1 MSYELFQVLFPKTTL
16 TETRTAKIP
25 EGNSFLPADEY
36 GLLEAYCD
44 EEDCDCRRVFF
55 NVISRKRNDLV
66 AVVAYGW
73 ESEAFYKKWWGG
85 EPDNEI
91 ERLAIKEMRGL
102 VLNSASPQSELAPA
116 ILKLVAHLLEDS
128 EYVARIKRHYKMF
141 KEKVDPKHFRKS
153 AVTGAGRIAP
163 STSLRTSN
171 PTYSNSNEKGVIPS
185 SRKPRKRRRRV

>member
-1 MSYELFQVLFPKTTL
+1 MPYELFQVLFPETTL

-25 EGNSFLPADEY
+25 EGNSLLPADEY
-36 GLLEAYCD
+36 GFLEAYCD

-66 AVVAYGW
+66 AVVSYGW
-73 ESEAFYKKWWGG
+73 ESEAFYTKWFG

-116 ILKLVAHLLEDS
+116 ILKLAAHLLEDPV
-128 EYVARIKRHYKMF
+128 YITRIKHHYQMF

-153 AVTGAGRIAP
+153 DTAKRVDI
-163 STSLRTSN
+163 
-171 PTYSNSNEKGVIPS
+171 V
-185 SRKPRKRRRRV
+185 KPKSKKRKRN

>member
-1 MSYELFQVLFPKTTL
+1 MAYTLFQELFPETAL

-25 EGNSFLPADEY
+25 VGNSWLPADEY

-73 ESEAFYKKWWGG
+73 ESEAFYTKWYGG

-91 ERLAIKEMRGL
+91 ELLAIQEMRGL
-102 VLNSASPQSELAPA
+102 VLNDASPQSELAPA
-116 ILKLVAHLLEDS
+116 ILKLVAHLLTDPAYE
-128 EYVARIKRHYKMF
+128 ARIKRHYRIF
-141 KEKVDPKHFRKS
+141 KEKVDPKHFRKTDT
-153 AVTGAGRIAP
+153 VKRVDIAKP
-163 STSLRTSN
+163 KS
-171 PTYSNSNEKGVIPS
+171 KK
-185 SRKPRKRRRRV
+185 RK

>member
-1 MSYELFQVLFPKTTL
+1 MAYTLFQELFPETAL

-25 EGNSFLPADEY
+25 VGNSWLPADEY

-73 ESEAFYKKWWGG
+73 ESEAFYTKWYGG

-91 ERLAIKEMRGL
+91 ELLAIQEMRGL
-102 VLNSASPQSELAPA
+102 VLNDASPQSELAPA
-116 ILKLVAHLLEDS
+116 ILKLVTHLLTDPAYE
-128 EYVARIKRHYKMF
+128 ARIKRHYRIF
-141 KEKVDPKHFRKS
+141 KEKVDPKHFRKTDT
-153 AVTGAGRIAP
+153 VKRVDIAKP
-163 STSLRTSN
+163 KS
-171 PTYSNSNEKGVIPS
+171 KK
-185 SRKPRKRRRRV
+185 RK

>member
-1 MSYELFQVLFPKTTL
+1 MPYELFQVLFPETTL

-44 EEDCDCRRVFF
+44 DEDCDCRRVFF
-55 NVISRKRNDLV
+55 NVISRKRNDVV

-91 ERLAIKEMRGL
+91 ERLAINEMRGL

-128 EYVARIKRHYKMF
+128 EYVARIKRHYQMF
-141 KEKVDPKHFRKS
+141 KEKVDPKHFQKS
-153 AVTGAGRIAP
+153 GAAKHIDPA
-163 STSLRTSN
+163 
-171 PTYSNSNEKGVIPS
+171 
-185 SRKPRKRRRRV
+185 KPKSKKRRRN

>member
-1 MSYELFQVLFPKTTL
+1 M
-16 TETRTAKIP
+16 RTAKIP
-25 EGNSFLPADEY
+25 ADNSFLPADEY
-36 GLLEAYCD
+36 GLFEAYCD
-44 EEDCDCRRVFF
+44 DEDCDCRRVFF

-91 ERLAIKEMRGL
+91 KRLAINEMRGL

-128 EYVARIKRHYKMF
+128 EYVARIKRHYQMF

-153 AVTGAGRIAP
+153 DARAGRIAN
-163 STSLRTSN
+163 L
-171 PTYSNSNEKGVIPS
+171 TYSNSNEKDIIPS
-185 SRKPRKRRRRV
+185 SKKTRKRRRN

>member
-1 MSYELFQVLFPKTTL
+1 MAYTLFQELFPETML

-25 EGNSFLPADEY
+25 VGNSLLPADEY

-66 AVVAYGW
+66 AVVSYGW
-73 ESEAFYKKWWGG
+73 ESEAFYTKWFG

-102 VLNSASPQSELAPA
+102 ALYSASPQSELAPA
-116 ILKLVAHLLEDS
+116 ILKLVAHLLTDPAYE
-128 EYVARIKRHYKMF
+128 ARIKRHYQMF
-141 KEKVDPKHFRKS
+141 KEKVDPKHFRKLS
-153 AVTGAGRIAP
+153 ATKRTDIA
-163 STSLRTSN
+163 
-171 PTYSNSNEKGVIPS
+171 
-185 SRKPRKRRRRV
+185 KPRSKKRKRN